1 MTIRGVRSPMV
12 ASLLVWAVLWEIVG
26 RLDLT
31 MLLPPLS
38 DVLVRLVA
46 IVPTPTF
53 L

>member
-1 MTIRGVRSPMV
+1 MTIGGVRIPMV

-38 DVLVRLVA
+38 GVLVRMVQ
-46 IVPTPTF
+46 IVPTPIF
-53 L
+53 